1 MDKKPIDFTERAQKE
16 GVGVAPITDLL
27 MTTFEITDVM
37 VNKGLEYDTA
47 VITVKNGAKYRTS
60 SDVLMEQLIAMKGW
74 LDEAPGDTVKV
85 SLKQVGRYYTF

>member
-27 MTTFEITDVM
+27 MTTFEITDVR

-47 VITVKNGAKYRTS
+47 VITVKNGDKYRTS
-60 SDVLMEQLIAMKGW
+60 SDVLMEQLLAIDEW
-74 LDEAPGDTVKV
+74 LANAPDATVKV